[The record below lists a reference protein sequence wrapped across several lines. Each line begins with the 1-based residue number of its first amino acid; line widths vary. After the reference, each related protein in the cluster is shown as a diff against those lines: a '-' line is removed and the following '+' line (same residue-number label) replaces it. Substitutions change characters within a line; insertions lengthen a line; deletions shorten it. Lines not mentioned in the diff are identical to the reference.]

1 MATALHQT
9 LRNICLKSE
18 WCYAVFW
25 RLKRRSR
32 MVLTWED
39 GYYDYEKP
47 ISASNLAS
55 LPLIAGNQISTE
67 NDGTN
72 EHHIHGHD
80 GAGVEDQIGLA
91 VAKMSYHDYSLGE
104 GIIGRVA
111 FTGKHQWVIGSRE
124 KVHAPKEN
132 IYPAGWTSQFT
143 AGIKTIAV
151 VAVPQGVVQLGSTYT
166 IMEDMNLVDHIR
178 MLFGALQNGSTMFIS
193 DSPKAQNR
201 MPHNSYIPVPLPMA
215 VSTVSDASSNL
226 LSSQSGQH
234 GLVHVPKA
242 EFSSF
247 WNTSFSMDGNGNSAT
262 HYIHKPQFQI
272 SEKAS
277 KLQSEAV
284 LCHSQAQQ
292 RIQPFTSSSLDMA
305 NIPSLKSELS
315 GSLSSNSKFSVSL
328 SGHWGVNDFASNV
341 QCMPVDP
348 DNKKN
353 LLCSSLF
360 ENLTVLPIMPSSSA
374 ITTCIKEPS
383 KNSIHAAEMLA
394 ANSPQNSKTLTSSKH
409 PIQQEHLKSDV
420 RLPLTDNAYSNQ
432 TAIAPS
438 LLLQFQ
444 PSTGSK
450 VDSFGVLA
458 TVPTGERQGWEK
470 DNADKNTLSSLFEKD
485 TESTVPLRVD
495 VKDSELNFG
504 GANDMF
510 GTSWL
515 GLDALDDVDVF
526 VASFAKDGSKLLESP
541 PLTHSQHDICD
552 ELSEALAPMYRK
564 TFSEDTVEESD
575 KRSNLLRQTS
585 MSETKAEPL
594 LEAVV
599 AGLAHERK
607 SFSLNS
613 NTSSLYQT
621 PASKPHSGPNLQTGS
636 LKSFSSS
643 EMGLSLGGQEES
655 KAAGMLIPFKSFTS
669 GENILGGRACES
681 HTATSS
687 KLHSMQEFTETS
699 TSGHVE
705 EGKSK
710 KSQESVITESLSG
723 KKGEESTKSSKK
735 RVRPGEVSRP
745 RPKDRQQIQDRV
757 RELREIVPNTSKCS
771 IDTLLERTIK
781 HMHFL
786 QTVTQHAG
794 EWKSSGEKE
803 HDKRILGMEQL
814 ENGASWALD
823 LGGQGMGCP
832 IVVENLNQPRQ
843 LLVEMLCHEKGLFLE
858 IADTIRGLGLTII
871 KGVMEARSD
880 KIWARF
886 IVEAAR
892 DMHRVEVLWSLTQL
906 LQSTTTTSST
916 VTNQG
921 CLGESQSL
929 DSNSII
935 SMFHQDS
942 LAPLCM
948 HQGLR

>member
-450 VDSFGVLA
+450 VDSFGEN
-458 TVPTGERQGWEK
+458 G
-470 DNADKNTLSSLFEKD
+470 LSHA
-485 TESTVPLRVD
+485 PLP
-495 VKDSELNFG
+495 G
-504 GANDMF
+504 
-510 GTSWL
+510 
-515 GLDALDDVDVF
+515 
-526 VASFAKDGSKLLESP
+526 
-541 PLTHSQHDICD
+541 
-552 ELSEALAPMYRK
+552 
-564 TFSEDTVEESD
+564 
-575 KRSNLLRQTS
+575 SNLLRQTS

-886 IVEAAR
+886 IVEINKIFP
-892 DMHRVEVLWSLTQL
+892 MVLRVLVS
-906 LQSTTTTSST
+906 
-916 VTNQG
+916 
-921 CLGESQSL
+921 
-929 DSNSII
+929 
-935 SMFHQDS
+935 
-942 LAPLCM
+942 
-948 HQGLR
+948 